1 MLHVKILYQPSAQD
15 WSTSMT
21 QTDLEHAQKAMQQ
34 QWYDLIMAE
43 QQGSSLDVLEGM
55 YDTYILL
62 AEEYNRCYEASHQ
75 ENQPALR
82 TTSTSKRTK
91 SRIASSNDD
100 QNHIKLA
107 S

>member
-1 MLHVKILYQPSAQD
+1 
-15 WSTSMT
+15 MT

-34 QWYDLIMAE
+34 QWYDLVMAE
-43 QQGSSLDVLEGM
+43 QQGSTLDVLEHM

-62 AEEYNRCYEASHQ
+62 VEEYNRCYEASHK

-82 TTSTSKRTK
+82 TTATPNRTK
-91 SRIASSNDD
+91 TRTTSSNDN

>member
-1 MLHVKILYQPSAQD
+1 
-15 WSTSMT
+15 MT

-34 QWYDLIMAE
+34 QWYDLVMAE
-43 QQGSSLDVLEGM
+43 QQGSTLDVLEHM

-62 AEEYNRCYEASHQ
+62 AEEYNRCCEASHK

-82 TTSTSKRTK
+82 TTSTQNRTK
-91 SRIASSNDD
+91 TRTTSSNED

>member
-1 MLHVKILYQPSAQD
+1 
-15 WSTSMT
+15 MT

-34 QWYDLIMAE
+34 QWYDLVMAE
-43 QQGSSLDVLEGM
+43 QRGSTLDVLEHI
-55 YDTYILL
+55 YDNYILL
-62 AEEYNRCYEASHQ
+62 AEEYNRCYEAAYP

-82 TTSTSKRTK
+82 TTSTTNRSK
-91 SRIASSNDD
+91 SRTTSSNEK

>member
-1 MLHVKILYQPSAQD
+1 
-15 WSTSMT
+15 MT
-21 QTDLEHAQKAMQQ
+21 LSDLEHAQKAMQQ
-34 QWYDLIMAE
+34 QWYDLVIAE
-43 QQGSSLDVLEGM
+43 QQGNSLDVLEHM

-62 AEEYNRCYEASHQ
+62 AEEYNRTYETYQQ

-82 TTSTSKRTK
+82 ATSAPKRTK
-91 SRIASSNDD
+91 SRNSPSNDN